1 MSNPPAERTAPSRPI
16 VAGTVAG
23 GYVALLYLIEV
34 VDTLASGRLERNG
47 VQPRELGGLD
57 GIVFAPL
64 LHGGWGHLIGNT
76 VPLLV
81 LGFLIA
87 LSGVRTWLQVTAIVW
102 IVGGAG
108 VWLFGGHHTNHI
120 GASGIVFGWLAY
132 LIARGV
138 FNRSLGQIALGM
150 VVFMVYG
157 GVLWGVLPGRPGVSW
172 EGHLFGMLAG
182 ALAAWLLSERTVR
195 ETTSGENQVR

>member
-1 MSNPPAERTAPSRPI
+1 MSHLPDERTSLSRPLA
-16 VAGTVAG
+16 AGVVAG
-23 GYVALLYLIEV
+23 GFVALLYVIEIL
-34 VDTLASGRLERNG
+34 DTVLSSRLERNG

-64 LHGGWGHLIGNT
+64 LHGTWGHLIGNT

-102 IVGGAG
+102 VVGGIG
-108 VWLFGGHHTNHI
+108 VWLFAGGNTNHI
-120 GASGIVFGWLAY
+120 GASSIVFGWLAY
-132 LIARGV
+132 LIVRGI
-138 FNRSLGQIALGM
+138 FNRSLPQIALGA

-172 EGHLFGMLAG
+172 EGHMFGVLAG
-182 ALAAWLLSERTVR
+182 GLAAWLLAER
-195 ETTSGENQVR
+195 NIKKA

>member
-1 MSNPPAERTAPSRPI
+1 MSNPPAERTTLSRP
-16 VAGTVAG
+16 VMAGAVAG
-23 GYVALLYLIEV
+23 GFVVLLYIVEV
-34 VDTLASGRLERNG
+34 VDTIVASRLERNG

-87 LSGVRTWLQVTAIVW
+87 FSGLRTWLQVTAIVW
-102 IVGGAG
+102 ILGGVG
-108 VWLFGGHHTNHI
+108 VWLFGGDHTNHI
-120 GASGIVFGWLAY
+120 GASGIIFGWLAY
-132 LIARGV
+132 LIVRGV
-138 FNRSLGQIALGM
+138 FNRSLGQIALGF

-172 EGHLFGMLAG
+172 EGHLFGLLAG
-182 ALAAWLLSERTVR
+182 ALAAWLLSEREV
-195 ETTSGENQVR
+195 GEHAA